1 MNRSLLL
8 ARILGLGGALEA
20 GAGLLLLACP
30 SELAW
35 LLLRSPLEGA
45 GPVVARLGGGGLLAL
60 GIACWCARG
69 TSLTPAGLGVAWGFL
84 AYNLVACVTLA
95 VARPALSNGGLLAL
109 GASVL
114 HGLLAAALV
123 AALAGRSHSSERS
136 AS

>member
-1 MNRSLLL
+1 MNRSVLL

-20 GAGLLLLACP
+20 GVGLLLLACP
-30 SELAW
+30 SALAW

-69 TSLTPAGLGVAWGFL
+69 TPLTPAGLGVARGFL

-95 VARPALSNGGLLAL
+95 VARPPLSSGGLLAL

-114 HGLLAAALV
+114 HGLLAAALI
-123 AALAGRSHSSERS
+123 AAFVGRAQPPARP
-136 AS
+136 AA